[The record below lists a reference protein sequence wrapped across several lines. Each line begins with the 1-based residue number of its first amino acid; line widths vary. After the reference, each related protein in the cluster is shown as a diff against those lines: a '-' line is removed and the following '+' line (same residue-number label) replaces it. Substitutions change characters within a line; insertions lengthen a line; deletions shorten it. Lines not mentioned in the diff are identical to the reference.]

1 MPERLEHKGN
11 LDFLQ
16 EEKKSKNLCIRNA
29 MGRGCDEKFCG
40 QVLKQKMDRKSTR
53 RYRQGCEQERRM
65 AHKARVHH

>member
-16 EEKKSKNLCIRNA
+16 EEKKSKNMYKKCDGA
-29 MGRGCDEKFCG
+29 GVCDEKFCG

-53 RYRQGCEQERRM
+53 RYRQGCEQDRRM
-65 AHKARVHH
+65 AHKARVNH